1 MTAVAKAAAAT
12 AAAARQSS
20 ALTGIVREASI
31 GIALGIVGGYVWH
44 HTVTAPADAA
54 YQKFNKT
61 LKESES
67 SK

>member
-31 GIALGIVGGYVWH
+31 GITIGIVAGYVWH
-44 HTVTAPADAA
+44 HTVTEPADAA
-54 YQKFNKT
+54 YQKFSKA